1 MNSILQEENKEPNQ
15 TPDYNESELT
25 YINNLRRRMEFARD
39 ERDKPREEFDGMT
52 FTQYWYTNEQGA
64 NTYIKPKRNK
74 AEITFQS
81 GTLRTKMMG
90 LCASL
95 TSLNLQADISAF
107 DENDVVINGLGQS
120 MEDIVDKT
128 KELELDE
135 EKQMLRQYELLKQGT
150 IFVEEI
156 WNDKYTIYKEAT
168 KVFTGKFRSVYW
180 KTVEEKDDGKPETR
194 IIPAINVYLGSMY
207 KYDIKEQPYIFT
219 INRMSYME
227 GEQLYGGLENWKYV
241 SRTPTSFISQ
251 NGFDKGNAWYDW
263 TLTNPPDGEIE
274 VAKIQDLPN
283 NEYQIVINGIP
294 MLPIGAPL
302 PWGCYYNIAQQNLE
316 PIRHDFAYGKSF
328 IFKNK
333 NLVYL
338 FDEMTKMAL
347 LKTWKSFMPPMINNS
362 GRVISQ
368 YAMMPGKMNMGIPE
382 GALKPLIDR
391 DTQGVTQSEYQMMS
405 EVSRLIDQNTTS
417 QTFTGMKEKG
427 EQTATQIVELQR
439 QARIML
445 GITILAATLL
455 EKKLTYLRINNLLA
469 NWFDPI
475 DKIFDAVRQILT
487 NRYRVV
493 SRKRMIGK
501 KGLGMR
507 FVVPVEEVYTP
518 EQVMEQEDRME
529 KSLGMPVRMTLI
541 RAKELK
547 QADYIW
553 LASVSAKEKKSSE
566 MSKMMFQE
574 MINQAMSLG
583 LTLNPQ
589 YVEEQFADVWDK
601 DPSKLFLQQEQPMP
615 TEMGGN
621 MAYQQSGVPQPAN
634 MPARGASSMQK
645 PTVNQMSNDI
655 KNKKLA

>member
-1 MNSILQEENKEPNQ
+1 MKQSILEEENKEANL
-15 TPDYNESELT
+15 TPDYNEKELN
-25 YINNLRRRMEFARD
+25 YINKLRRRMEYARD
-39 ERDKPREEFDGMT
+39 ERDKPRDEFDGMPY
-52 FTQYWYTNEQGA
+52 TQQWYANEQGA

-81 GTLRTKMMG
+81 GTLRTKMMA

-95 TSLNLQADISAF
+95 TSLNLQADISAY
-107 DENDVVINGLGQS
+107 DANDVVINGLGQS
-120 MEDIVDKT
+120 MEDIIDKT
-128 KELELDE
+128 KEMEMDE

-156 WNDKYTIYKEAT
+156 WNEKYSIYKEVVKA
-168 KVFTGKFRSVYW
+168 FNGAFRSVYW

-194 IIPAINVYLGSMY
+194 IIPGINVYLGSMY

-219 INRMSYME
+219 VNRMSWLE
-227 GEQLYGGLENWKYV
+227 GESLYGGLENWKYV
-241 SRTPTSFISQ
+241 SKTPTHFIGEMGS
-251 NGFDKGNAWYDW
+251 NDGKSTWNDW
-263 TLTNPPDGEIE
+263 TLTSPPDGDIE
-274 VAKIQDLPN
+274 VIKYQDYPN

-294 MLPIGAPL
+294 MLPIGSPL

-333 NLVYL
+333 NMVYL

-362 GRVISQ
+362 GRIISQ

-382 GALKPLIDR
+382 GALKPLLDR

-445 GITILAATLL
+445 GITVLAATLL
-455 EKKLTYLRINNLLA
+455 EKKLAYLRIDNLMA

-475 DKIFDAVRQILT
+475 DKVFDTAREILV

-501 KGLGMR
+501 DGLGMR
-507 FVVPVEEVYTP
+507 FIVPVEEAYTP
-518 EQVMEQEDRME
+518 QQVRDQEDKME

-541 RAKELK
+541 KAKELK
-547 QADYIW
+547 QANYIW
-553 LASVSAKEKKSSE
+553 VANVSAKEKKSSE

-574 MINQAMSLG
+574 MINQAIALG

-601 DPSKLFLQQEQPMP
+601 DPTKLFLQQEQAPLP
-615 TEMGGN
+615 AEN
-621 MAYQQSGVPQPAN
+621 MAYQQAGVPQPAN
-634 MPARGASSMQK
+634 MPARGASSMSK
-645 PTVNQMSNDI
+645 PSIKQMSSDI